1 MKTTSA
7 VAGERLARA
16 CSSFRT
22 SGSQRSGDFFSGG
35 FFVGVIT
42 AVGCEWGG
50 GCEWYEQCEG
60 GEECEQGV
68 CVRAWGGLHV
78 GGLGVLLGS
87 REIEK

>member
-1 MKTTSA
+1 M
-7 VAGERLARA
+7 
-16 CSSFRT
+16 
-22 SGSQRSGDFFSGG
+22 
-35 FFVGVIT
+35 IT